1 MHSLPHG
8 SPPPDTGGA
17 PSAAAT
23 APVPCPSTPMIRCA
37 DCLHCQQYKEF
48 ARSGRYILKVRCAKG
63 NWHRGKDSRLAAT
76 YDLHTLMA
84 RRVQKCPEYESLSDS
99 DEERER
105 FLAEL
110 GPSLPIER
118 HIYNPDGSFVDKTE
132 VMRWDATT

>member
-1 MHSLPHG
+1 
-8 SPPPDTGGA
+8 
-17 PSAAAT
+17 
-23 APVPCPSTPMIRCA
+23 MIRCA
-37 DCLHCQQYKEF
+37 DCLFCQGFKEF

-63 NWHRGKDSRLAAT
+63 NWHRGKDGRLAAT